1 MSMNTVQKKAKLL
14 ELKKV
19 LEEVEKLIVIRMK
32 DLHRKEDVQF
42 YKVVIESPRSAI
54 KKAKPKS
61 PGYDRLM
68 RATLQMEARISRR
81 VCFYLLN
88 RKDKLRLQIASL
100 ESQLAADEAELS
112 ATEGA
117 QCEI

>member
-1 MSMNTVQKKAKLL
+1 
-14 ELKKV
+14 
-19 LEEVEKLIVIRMK
+19 MK
-32 DLHRKEDVQF
+32 DLRRKEDVQF

-54 KKAKPKS
+54 KKAKIKS

-68 RATLQMEARISRR
+68 RTTLQMEARIARR

-88 RKDKLRLQIASL
+88 RQVKLKGQIASL
-100 ESQLAADEAELS
+100 ESQLAADEAEPP
-112 ATEGA
+112 ATQGE